1 MITCCPKCGHI
12 FKSEEPC
19 PCPNKRCSW
28 TGFFAKELKI
38 EDLNG
43 EHSRE
48 VFHAKIDYEGH

>member
-1 MITCCPKCGHI
+1 MITCCPECGHI
-12 FKSEEPC
+12 FKGEG
-19 PCPNKRCSW
+19 PCPNKKCTW
-28 TGFFAKELKI
+28 TGAFVKIPKI